1 MERKRITFFILIAVL
16 IGVILGILI
25 WRILSPNLG
34 EGVFYYRVDGDKANL
49 FLLNGNKEGEKIVS
63 VWAQE
68 LDLGKYKPPRHSFI
82 SPDGRQLIYFK
93 KIKEEPI
100 QKLGEDLVASRIFY
114 EPILINLKTGK
125 DKKIDQSID
134 SASLVFSPDSNNIAW
149 LKEVKESTY
158 DEIEKSNQKRELW
171 ISRVDGANARLLA
184 GFDENVVLLKKWS
197 DDYIY
202 FQGIYDVSAKS
213 LGRINIESKKIDY
226 IVPKGCNVNL
236 IDCQNIEFLPSG
248 KMFIYEIYTKNENK
262 EITELYLGDF
272 EKREFKAIL
281 TTDRISDKTWLADEK
296 GFFYTEQ
303 EMVKDVGVKETI
315 HLVDLYKETDK
326 VLYSGSYVSQL
337 ITDSSGDYLYFLEK
351 DNEATEINMFKL
363 MRLNIKNQKS
373 ETILIENYNNILLIQ

>member
-25 WRILSPNLG
+25 WRILSPKLG

-125 DKKIDQSID
+125 DKKIDQLID

-149 LKEVKESTY
+149 TKEVKESTY
-158 DEIEKSNQKRELW
+158 EDIEKSNQKRELW
-171 ISRVDGANARLLA
+171 TSRADGINARLLVS
-184 GFDENVVLLKKWS
+184 FDENVILLKQWS

-202 FQGIYDVSAKS
+202 FQGIYDVNTKS
-213 LGRINIESKKIDY
+213 LGRINLETKKIDY
-226 IVPKGCNVNL
+226 VIPKGCNVNL
-236 IDCQNIEFLPSG
+236 IDCQNIELSPSG
-248 KMFIYEIYTKNENK
+248 EMFLYEIYTKNENK
-262 EITELYLGDF
+262 EITELYLGNF
-272 EKREFKAIL
+272 KTKEFKAIL
-281 TTDRISDKTWLADEK
+281 TTDRISDKSWLNNEK
-296 GFFYTEQ
+296 GFLYTEQ
-303 EMVKDVGVKETI
+303 EMNKDTGVKETI
-315 HLVDLYKETDK
+315 HLVDLYKETDT
-326 VLYSGSYVSQL
+326 VLYSGSYISQL
-337 ITDSSGDYLYFLEK
+337 INDAGNDLYFLEK
-351 DNEATEINMFKL
+351 DNKATEINIFKL
-363 MRLNIKNQKS
+363 IRLNIKNQKS
-373 ETILIENYNNILLIQ
+373 ETILTENYNNILLIQ